1 MFRSRSSVARF
12 SSILTIPSLALA
24 TSAFAGPIW
33 EGDLEDDAK
42 QTPGTAQTVTTDGSV
57 QMIKG
62 QLTGTAFQGGG
73 DYIDMYLVKITAP
86 TSLLISTA
94 GGQFGGGAQFDSQ
107 LFLFRAQ
114 QGQTGGFLAQGIFA
128 NNDASADNVGAFL
141 TNSANDG
148 SQFTIT
154 ETGLYFIAITNKS
167 VTAIGDNQ
175 EPIWPGLDV
184 PGLRSFG
191 GLTPFQAWGGTP
203 SPDVGQYEIR
213 LTGVSGVPAPGA
225 LALLGLAGLA
235 TRRRR

>member
-1 MFRSRSSVARF
+1 MISANRLSKDALVVSA
-12 SSILTIPSLALA
+12 SLAALA
-24 TSAFAGPIW
+24 SSTALAGPIW
-33 EGDLEDDAK
+33 EGDLEEDAK
-42 QTPGTAQTVTTDGSV
+42 QTPGTAQVVTTDGSV

-62 QLTGTAFQGGG
+62 QLTGTAFQGGS
-73 DYIDMYLVKITAP
+73 DFIDMYLVRITSP

-128 NNDASADNVGAFL
+128 NNDASEENTGAFL
-141 TNSANDG
+141 NNSANDG

-154 ETGLYFIAITNKS
+154 ETGLYFIAITNKN
-167 VTAIGDNQ
+167 VVAIGQNQ
-175 EPIWPGLDV
+175 EPIWPGLNV

-191 GLTPFQAWGGTP
+191 GLAPFQIWGGTP

-225 LALLGLAGLA
+225 LALLGLAGLPS
-235 TRRRR
+235 RRRR